1 MICPSCGCT
10 NLPGTENC
18 SNCQHD
24 LTRYDQPYPR
34 DRVERSLM
42 EDPVRILPS
51 RAPLTV
57 SPDAPLH
64 EAIHRMLED
73 NIGAV
78 LVVDASGRVIGILS
92 ERDLLRKV
100 AGIHES
106 YADLPVSRFMTG
118 RPETV
123 APGDPLNFALHKMD
137 AGGYRH
143 LPVVE
148 DGRPV
153 GVLSVRDMIRHITRL
168 CREG

>member
-1 MICPSCGCT
+1 MICPSCSST
-10 NLPGTENC
+10 NLPGQEMC
-18 SNCQHD
+18 GNCQHD

-42 EDPVRILPS
+42 EDTVGVLPNHRPATVLPDTS
-51 RAPLTV
+51 IRA
-57 SPDAPLH
+57 
-64 EAIHRMLED
+64 AIGRMLDD

-78 LVVDASGRVIGILS
+78 LVVDAAGRLVGILS

-100 AGIHES
+100 AGIHEC
-106 YADLPVSRFMTG
+106 YDDLPVSRFMTA
-118 RPETV
+118 RPESVT
-123 APGDPLNFALHKMD
+123 PTDPLNFALHKMD

-143 LPVVE
+143 IPVVE

-153 GVLSVRDMIRHITRL
+153 SVVSVRDMMRHITRL